1 MSDRPKSTPPPPSF
15 FSEEWEEFAAFR
27 GTFLRLFKPDDAAA
41 LVRLGR
47 LLYDCALECGREWHG
62 TKNPDSEGELLA
74 VAGDFRF
81 LHGYLEAMGRE
92 YLQASLDRKGVKLS
106 QLAEAQA
113 PDAARIADAIEQ
125 ALGA

>member
-1 MSDRPKSTPPPPSF
+1 MSDRPKSTPPIPSF

-27 GTFLRLFKPDDAAA
+27 GTFLRLFKPEDAAA

-47 LLYDCALECGREWHG
+47 LLYDCALECGREWHRDQG
-62 TKNPDSEGELLA
+62 PDSEGELRA
-74 VAGDFRF
+74 IAGDFRF
-81 LHGYLEAMGRE
+81 LQGHLEAIGRE
-92 YLQASLDRKGVKLS
+92 YLQASLDRKGVRLS

-113 PDAARIADAIEQ
+113 PDAARIAVAIEQ